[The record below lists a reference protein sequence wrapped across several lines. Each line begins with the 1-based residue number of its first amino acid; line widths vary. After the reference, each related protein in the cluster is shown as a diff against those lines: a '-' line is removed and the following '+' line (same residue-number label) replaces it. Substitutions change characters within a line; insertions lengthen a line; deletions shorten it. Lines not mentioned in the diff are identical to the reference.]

1 MPQFFANYNA
11 TDLFAIAVG
20 VALLIYGRRLYWLAL
35 GAVGF
40 FGGIWLAGRLPG
52 LATSGLG
59 LGGSFLIGV
68 LGAFLAVAAQRMAIG
83 LGGFFIGGALAYWSA
98 AWLSVPL
105 GWQPGPWLWLAGLF
119 GAIFGTLFAAVLFDA
134 SLLALT
140 ALFGALLVAKASH
153 VGPPHESLLFLI
165 LLTAGVIVQSGRYR
179 AKHHRLKRHRV
190 KRHRVKRHRARTAGD

>member
-1 MPQFFANYNA
+1 MPQFFASYTA

-20 VALLIYGRRLYWLAL
+20 VALLIYGRKLYWLAL

-40 FGGIWLAGRLPG
+40 FGGIWLAGRMPG
-52 LATSGLG
+52 LAASGLG

-98 AWLSVPL
+98 AWLAVPL
-105 GWQPGPWLWLAGLF
+105 GWQPGPWLWIAGIF
-119 GAIFGTLFAAVLFDA
+119 GAISGTLFAAVLFDA

-153 VGPPHESLLFLI
+153 VGPPYESLLFLI
-165 LLTAGVIVQSGRYR
+165 LLSVGVIAQSG
-179 AKHHRLKRHRV
+179 
-190 KRHRVKRHRARTAGD
+190 RHRVKRHRATRRRDHKARD

>member
-1 MPQFFANYNA
+1 MAHFLANYTA
-11 TDLFAIAVG
+11 TDLFAIAAG
-20 VALLIYGRRLYWLAL
+20 IALLTYGRKLYWLAL

-52 LATSGLG
+52 LDSTGFGLG
-59 LGGSFLIGV
+59 ISFLIGV

-105 GWQPGPWLWLAGLF
+105 GWQPGPWLWIAGIF
-119 GAIFGTLFAAVLFDA
+119 GAMSGTLFAAVLFDA

-140 ALFGALLVAKASH
+140 SLFGALLVAKASH

-165 LLTAGVIVQSGRYR
+165 LLCAGVIAQSGRR
-179 AKHHRLKRHRV
+179 RDRNISQGQSPDA
-190 KRHRVKRHRARTAGD
+190 